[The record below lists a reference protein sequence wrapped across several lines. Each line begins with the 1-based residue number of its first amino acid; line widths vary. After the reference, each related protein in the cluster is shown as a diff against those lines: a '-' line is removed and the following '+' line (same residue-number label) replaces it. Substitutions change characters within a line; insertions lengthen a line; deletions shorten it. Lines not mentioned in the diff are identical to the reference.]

1 MRTAVLVDSCRFEI
15 QEMAKVDLVPE
26 TLLLKVKYTSIC
38 GSDIHIWQ
46 WGPEPKSERE
56 KRSFEAFGKAYFGL
70 PPSAILGHQLS
81 GEVTEVGPGV
91 ELYKPGDRITIRG
104 AGGYADYAVAMGLG
118 GHPLASVVYPL
129 PGEVSYQQAA
139 LVEPLSVAVDA
150 VRRSKLNLGDV
161 AVVQGG
167 GTIGLF
173 VMQCAKAA
181 GARRV
186 IVTEVSDVRI
196 SKAREL
202 GADEVVNAREENVLE
217 RVNEL
222 TDGFGPDIV
231 YDCAGNPEA
240 TRTMIEMAP
249 NGRGKGIIVSTY
261 EQPFEIDLNMVMMKN
276 LELVGFLSGLPGSYP
291 PQSDPFQI
299 AIELIRSGRVKV
311 DSMISS
317 IMPLEKINEAFR
329 KLEKAEEMVVLIEP

>member
-1 MRTAVLVDSCRFEI
+1 MRQAVLVDSCKFAIEEMPEI
-15 QEMAKVDLVPE
+15 ELVPE

-46 WGPEPKSERE
+46 WGPEPKTE
-56 KRSFEAFGKAYFGL
+56 KARRSFEAFGKAYFGL

-81 GEVTEVGPGV
+81 GEVTETGPGV

-118 GHPLASVVYPL
+118 GHPLSSVVYPL
-129 PGEVSYQQAA
+129 PDEVSYQDAA

-150 VRRSKLNLGDV
+150 VRRSRLNLGDV

-196 SKAREL
+196 AKAREL
-202 GADEVVNAREENVLE
+202 GADEVVNARTENVVE
-217 RVNEL
+217 RINEL
-222 TDGFGPDIV
+222 TDGFGPDII
-231 YDCAGNPEA
+231 YDCAGNPDA
-240 TRTMIEMAP
+240 TRTMIEFAP
-249 NGRGKGIIVSTY
+249 TGRGKAIIVSTY
-261 EQPFEIDLNMVMMKN
+261 EEPFEIDLNMVMMKN

-291 PQSDPFQI
+291 LQSDPFKI

-311 DSMISS
+311 DSMVSAV
-317 IMPLEKINEAFR
+317 MPLEKLDEAFT
-329 KLEKAEEMVVLIEP
+329 KLSKAEEMVILIEP

>member
-1 MRTAVLVDSCRFEI
+1 MRHAVLVDSCKFEI
-15 QEMAKVDLVPE
+15 QEMPEVELVPE
-26 TLLLKVKYTSIC
+26 TLLLKVNYTSIC

-46 WGPEPKSERE
+46 WGPDPKTEEER
-56 KRSFEAFGKAYFGL
+56 RSFEAFQETYFGL

-81 GEVTEVGPGV
+81 GEVVETGPGV

-118 GHPLASVVYPL
+118 GHPLSSVVYPL
-129 PGEVSYQQAA
+129 PEEVSYQDAA
-139 LVEPLSVAVDA
+139 LIEPLSVAVDA
-150 VRRSKLNLGDV
+150 VRRSRLNLGDV

-186 IVTEVSDVRI
+186 VVTEVSDIRI
-196 SKAREL
+196 AKAKEL
-202 GADEVVNAREENVLE
+202 GADAVVNARTENVVE
-217 RVNEL
+217 RINEL
-222 TDGFGPDIV
+222 TDGFGPDVV

-240 TRTMIEMAP
+240 TRTMIEFAP
-249 NGRGKGIIVSTY
+249 SGGKAIIVSTY
-261 EQPFEIDLNMVMMKN
+261 EKPFEIDLNMVMTKN
-276 LELVGFLSGLPGSYP
+276 LDLVGFLSGLPGSYP
-291 PQSDPFQI
+291 VQSDPFKI

-311 DSMISS
+311 DSMVSS
-317 IMPLEKINEAFR
+317 VMPLEKINEAFT
-329 KLEKAEEMVVLIEP
+329 KLAKAEEMVVLIEP

>member
-1 MRTAVLVDSCRFEI
+1 MKSAVLVDSCKFEI
-15 QEMAKVDLVPE
+15 QEVPKVELVPE

-46 WGPEPKSERE
+46 WGPVPRTEKE

-70 PPSAILGHQLS
+70 PPAAILGHQLS
-81 GEVTEVGPGV
+81 GEVVETGPGV
-91 ELYKPGDRITIRG
+91 EQYKPGDRITIRG

-118 GHPLASVVYPL
+118 GHPLSSVVYPL
-129 PGEVSYQQAA
+129 PDEVSYREAA

-150 VRRSKLNLGDV
+150 VRRSRLNLGDV
-161 AVVQGG
+161 AVVQGA

-186 IVTEVSDVRI
+186 IVTEVSDIRI
-196 SKAREL
+196 EKAGEL
-202 GADEVVNAREENVLE
+202 GADEVVNARRENVVE
-217 RVNEL
+217 RIHEL

-231 YDCAGNPEA
+231 FDCAGNPEA
-240 TRTMIEMAP
+240 TRTMIEFAP
-249 NGRGKGIIVSTY
+249 NGRGKAIIVSTY

-276 LELVGFLSGLPGSYP
+276 LQMVGFLSGLPGSYP
-291 PQSDPFQI
+291 PQSDPFAI

-311 DSMISS
+311 DSMVSS
-317 IMPLEKINEAFR
+317 VMPLEQINEAFTR
-329 KLEKAEEMVVLIEP
+329 LSKAEEMVVLIEP

>member
-1 MRTAVLVDSCRFEI
+1 MRHAVLVDSSKFAIE
-15 QEMAKVDLVPE
+15 EMPEVELVPE

-46 WGPEPKSERE
+46 WGPEPKTEEER
-56 KRSFEAFGKAYFGL
+56 RSFEAFQETYFGL

-81 GEVTEVGPGV
+81 GEVVETGPGV

-118 GHPLASVVYPL
+118 GHPLSSVVYPL
-129 PGEVSYQQAA
+129 PDEVSYQDAA
-139 LVEPLSVAVDA
+139 LIEPLSVAVDA
-150 VRRSKLNLGDV
+150 VRRSQLNLGDV

-186 IVTEVSDVRI
+186 IVTEVSDIRI
-196 SKAREL
+196 AKAREL
-202 GADEVVNAREENVLE
+202 GADEVINARTENVVE

-222 TDGFGPDIV
+222 TDGFGPDMV

-240 TRTMIEMAP
+240 TRTMIEFAP
-249 NGRGKGIIVSTY
+249 
-261 EQPFEIDLNMVMMKN
+261 
-276 LELVGFLSGLPGSYP
+276 
-291 PQSDPFQI
+291 
-299 AIELIRSGRVKV
+299 SGR
-311 DSMISS
+311 
-317 IMPLEKINEAFR
+317 
-329 KLEKAEEMVVLIEP
+329 

>member
-1 MRTAVLVDSCRFEI
+1 MRQAVLKDSCKFAIE
-15 QEMAKVDLVPE
+15 EMPNPELVPE

-46 WGPEPKSERE
+46 WGPEPKTEQE
-56 KRSFEAFGKAYFGL
+56 KRSFEAFAKAYFGL

-81 GEVTEVGPGV
+81 GEVTETGPGV

-118 GHPLASVVYPL
+118 GHPLSSVVYLL
-129 PGEVSYQQAA
+129 PDEVSYQDAA
-139 LVEPLSVAVDA
+139 MVEPLSVAVDA
-150 VRRSKLNLGDV
+150 VRRSRLTLGDI

-167 GTIGLF
+167 GAIGLF

-181 GARRV
+181 GASRV

-196 SKAREL
+196 AKAREL
-202 GADEVVNAREENVLE
+202 GADEVVNAREENVVE
-217 RVNEL
+217 RIDEL
-222 TDGFGPDIV
+222 TGGFGPDII

-240 TRTMIEMAP
+240 TRTMIEFAP
-249 NGRGKGIIVSTY
+249 TGRGKAIIVSTY
-261 EQPFEIDLNMVMMKN
+261 EQPFEINLNMVMMKN
-276 LELVGFLSGLPGSYP
+276 LELVGFLSGLPGSYL
-291 PQSDPFQI
+291 PQSDPFEI

-311 DSMISS
+311 DSMVSAV
-317 IMPLEKINEAFR
+317 MPLEKLDEAFT
-329 KLEKAEEMVVLIEP
+329 KLSKAEEMVILIEP

>member
-1 MRTAVLVDSCRFEI
+1 MTGREVSNETGSPGRFL
-15 QEMAKVDLVPE
+15 QVCDRGDA
-26 TLLLKVKYTSIC
+26 
-38 GSDIHIWQ
+38 DIHIWQ
-46 WGPEPKSERE
+46 WGPEPKTEEAR
-56 KRSFEAFGKAYFGL
+56 RSFEAFGKAYFGL

-81 GEVTEVGPGV
+81 GEVTETGPGV

-118 GHPLASVVYPL
+118 GHPLSSVVYPL
-129 PGEVSYQQAA
+129 PDEVSYQDAA

-150 VRRSKLNLGDV
+150 VRRSRLNLGDV

-196 SKAREL
+196 AKAKEL
-202 GADEVVNAREENVLE
+202 GADEVVNARTENVVE
-217 RVNEL
+217 RIHEL
-222 TDGFGPDIV
+222 TDGFGPDII
-231 YDCAGNPEA
+231 YDCAGNPQA
-240 TRTMIEMAP
+240 TRTMIEFAP
-249 NGRGKGIIVSTY
+249 TGRGKAIIVSTY
-261 EQPFEIDLNMVMMKN
+261 EKPFEIDLNMVMMKN

-291 PQSDPFQI
+291 LQSDPFKI
-299 AIELIRSGRVKV
+299 AIELIRSGSVKV
-311 DSMISS
+311 DSLVSS
-317 IMPLEKINEAFR
+317 VVPLEKLDEAFT
-329 KLEKAEEMVVLIEP
+329 KLSKAEEMVVLVEP

>member
-1 MRTAVLVDSCRFEI
+1 MRQAVLKDSCKFVIE
-15 QEMAKVDLVPE
+15 EMPKVELVPE

-46 WGPEPKSERE
+46 WGPEPKTE
-56 KRSFEAFGKAYFGL
+56 KEKAAFDSWSKVYFGF
-70 PPSAILGHQLS
+70 PPTAILGHQLS
-81 GEVTEVGPGV
+81 GEVVETGPGV

-118 GHPLASVVYPL
+118 GHPLSSVVYPL
-129 PGEVSYQQAA
+129 PEEVSYQEAA

-150 VRRSKLNLGDV
+150 VRRSGLNLGDV
-161 AVVQGG
+161 AVVQGA

-196 SKAREL
+196 AKAKEL
-202 GADEVVNAREENVLE
+202 GADEVVNARKENVVE
-217 RVNEL
+217 RIGEL
-222 TDGFGPDIV
+222 TGGFGPEVV

-240 TRTMIEMAP
+240 TRTMIEFAP
-249 NGRGKGIIVSTY
+249 ISRGKAVIVSTY
-261 EQPFEIDLNMVMMKN
+261 EQPFELDLNMVMMKN
-276 LELVGFLSGLPGSYP
+276 LDVVGFLSGLPGSYP
-291 PQSDPFQI
+291 PQSDPFDI
-299 AIELIRSGRVKV
+299 AIELIRSSRVKV
-311 DSMISS
+311 DSMVSS
-317 IMPLEKINEAFR
+317 IMPLEKIDEAFT
-329 KLEKAEEMVVLIEP
+329 KLSKAEEMVILIEP